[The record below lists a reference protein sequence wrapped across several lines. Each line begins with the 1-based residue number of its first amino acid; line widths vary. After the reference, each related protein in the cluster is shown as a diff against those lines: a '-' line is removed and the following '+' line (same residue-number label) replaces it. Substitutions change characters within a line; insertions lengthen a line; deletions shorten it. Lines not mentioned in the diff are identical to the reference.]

1 MLNVRYYL
9 REKKQRRIL
18 PEWIIKGGKKSE
30 PPDTEKTNSAE
41 AEKNDSQNAVL
52 VQIEKSKSK
61 IEEEKKQG

>member
-1 MLNVRYYL
+1 MSNVRYYL

-41 AEKNDSQNAVL
+41 AEKNDSQNKDL
-52 VQIEKSKSK
+52 VQIENV
-61 IEEEKKQG
+61 